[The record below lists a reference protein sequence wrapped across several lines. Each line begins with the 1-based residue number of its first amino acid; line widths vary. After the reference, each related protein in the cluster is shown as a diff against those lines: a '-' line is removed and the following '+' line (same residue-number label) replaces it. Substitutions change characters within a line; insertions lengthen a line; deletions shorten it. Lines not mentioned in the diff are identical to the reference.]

1 MKKGSWNCQELE
13 EAGLEFARVVGFLG
27 SCPLLNRVLLGFVG
41 FWASLG
47 FQMVWGF
54 QGTHKGRKGKLKN
67 LTKNG
72 FWNPPS
78 QGALACRMYDPW
90 SLFRSQAFRVVV
102 NRRRKSRLYIWC
114 SLRKLNSY
122 RDAASTIRVLR
133 AFRSMR
139 TQGLP

>member
-54 QGTHKGRKGKLKN
+54 QGTH
-67 LTKNG
+67 
-72 FWNPPS
+72 
-78 QGALACRMYDPW
+78 
-90 SLFRSQAFRVVV
+90 
-102 NRRRKSRLYIWC
+102 
-114 SLRKLNSY
+114 
-122 RDAASTIRVLR
+122 
-133 AFRSMR
+133 
-139 TQGLP
+139 